1 MLLAAFSSGDFDF
14 PLHSLSSEHSLQTRI
29 EPLFY
34 RVINTDSQAIYS
46 AVKQAIRT
54 KEADFFRH
62 SVRHIYLGAGK
73 NDFEALLRLC
83 LDLVSF
89 AYISPQGCPE
99 LLEMLKDARG
109 IQRWSG
115 SLEDLFGDPSAIDLG
130 LPIFRTVTHLDVFD
144 DVNANTIL
152 SAQLCASLIALPALT
167 HLCLNRSV
175 TVEILRR
182 LLQECAHLQI
192 LVAMWSGRIQA
203 MAMVVAHRRAGIV
216 DVRYVVAVCD
226 NYWADWDVGVR
237 GGTDF
242 WAASD
247 AFVARKRRGEIEGTL
262 WSVVSA
268 PR

>member
-1 MLLAAFSSGDFDF
+1 MIFSDK
-14 PLHSLSSEHSLQTRI
+14 PLVEL
-29 EPLFY
+29 P
-34 RVINTDSQAIYS
+34 
-46 AVKQAIRT
+46 
-54 KEADFFRH
+54 
-62 SVRHIYLGAGK
+62 GA
-73 NDFEALLRLC
+73 
-83 LDLVSF
+83 S
-89 AYISPQGCPE
+89 
-99 LLEMLKDARG
+99 
-109 IQRWSG
+109 
-115 SLEDLFGDPSAIDLG
+115 
-130 LPIFRTVTHLDVFD
+130 
-144 DVNANTIL
+144 
-152 SAQLCASLIALPALT
+152 
-167 HLCLNRSV
+167 
-175 TVEILRR
+175 VEILRC

-203 MAMVVAHRRAGIV
+203 MGMVAAHRRVGVV